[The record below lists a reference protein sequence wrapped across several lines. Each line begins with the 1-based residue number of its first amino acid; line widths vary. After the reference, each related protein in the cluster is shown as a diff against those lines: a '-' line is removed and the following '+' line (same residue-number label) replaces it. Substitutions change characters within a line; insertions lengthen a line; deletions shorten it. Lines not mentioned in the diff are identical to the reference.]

1 VYEELLKQVSA
12 IGVIGLSFW
21 SGILYQK
28 VAGLRKDLLHFQESC
43 DKRHEKDDEI
53 IASLAQLATKVEM
66 LIQNYGELRSAVD
79 RAITPKAQKFS
90 H

>member
-1 VYEELLKQVSA
+1 MYEELLKQISA

-21 SGILYQK
+21 SGVLYQK
-28 VAGLRKDLLHFQESC
+28 VSGLRKDLLQFQESC

-53 IASLAQLATKVEM
+53 ISSLAELATKVEM
-66 LIQNYGELRSAVD
+66 LIQNYGELRSAFD
-79 RAITPKAQKFS
+79 RAVTSKTPKLA